1 MAEMQVHIVS
11 ATRELYRGTASAV
24 YARSTEG
31 EIGILPGHQPVLLA
45 LDISPVTVHEAE
57 GERVTWAVH
66 RGFLEYRDERLTVLA
81 DTAERPEDIDVERAR
96 SALERARQHLDD
108 PEYDGNARAEL
119 RRAEVRLLL
128 AGES

>member
-11 ATRELYRGTASAV
+11 ATRELYRGEASAV

-31 EIGILPGHQPVLLA
+31 EIGILPGHQPILLA
-45 LDISPVTVHEAE
+45 LEISPVKVEEA
-57 GERVTWAVH
+57 GGDTATWAVH
-66 RGFLEYRDERLTVLA
+66 QGFLEYRDGTLTVLA

-96 SALERARQHLDD
+96 SARDRAQQHLGD
-108 PEYDGNARAEL
+108 PDYEGNARADL
-119 RRAEVRLLL
+119 RRAEIRLLL